1 MYWEQKHAHKI
12 QQLTGDMFMRLLL
25 SLLLVVSSHVFAD
38 MAGHY
43 SSLRPML
50 AHNFGIDNRYTGRFE
65 AQTVEGIWEQGAK
78 VCEPFNEA
86 SVKIYAGSGQC
97 CLAVKQLGDRYIF
110 SKILFSGDYKT
121 KLYGLCS
128 HAVLKR
134 RVD

>member
-1 MYWEQKHAHKI
+1 
-12 QQLTGDMFMRLLL
+12 MRLLFY
-25 SLLLVVSSHVFAD
+25 LLLVISSHVCAD
-38 MAGHY
+38 LAGHY

-50 AHNFGIDNRYTGRFE
+50 AHTFNADNRYKGRFE
-65 AQTVEGIWEQGAK
+65 AQTIEGIWEQGAN

-86 SVKIYAGSGQC
+86 SIKIYAGSGQC

-121 KLYGLCS
+121 QLYGLCS
-128 HAVLKR
+128 HAVLER

>member
-1 MYWEQKHAHKI
+1 
-12 QQLTGDMFMRLLL
+12 MRLLL

-38 MAGHY
+38 LAGHY
-43 SSLRPML
+43 SSLRPLL
-50 AHNFGIDNRYTGRFE
+50 AHNFDADNRYTGRFE
-65 AQTVEGIWEQGAK
+65 AQTVEGIWEQGAN

-86 SVKIYAGSGQC
+86 RIKIYAGSGQC

>member
-1 MYWEQKHAHKI
+1 
-12 QQLTGDMFMRLLL
+12 MRLLL
-25 SLLLVVSSHVFAD
+25 SLLLVVSSHISAD
-38 MAGHY
+38 VAGHY

-50 AHNFGIDNRYTGRFE
+50 AHHFDANNRYTGRFE
-65 AQTVEGIWEQGAK
+65 AQTIEGIWEHGAN

-86 SVKIYAGSGQC
+86 NIKIYAGSGQC

-128 HAVLKR
+128 HAVLER